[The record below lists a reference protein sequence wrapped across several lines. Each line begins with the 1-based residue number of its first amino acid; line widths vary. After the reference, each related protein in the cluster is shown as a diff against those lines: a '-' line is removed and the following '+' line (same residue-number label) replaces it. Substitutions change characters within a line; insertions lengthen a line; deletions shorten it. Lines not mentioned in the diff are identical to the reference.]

1 MQLSGRTALVT
12 GANRGIGLELCR
24 QLGAEGAKVLLG
36 VRHEGKET
44 LDVLSSEGYE
54 ASLLPMD
61 ASDSNSITAALN
73 KLAETNVDILINNAA
88 VLDRGSILS
97 LSDQEVEQVV
107 RTNLLGPMLLAKN
120 LAEGMRRRNW
130 GRIVNVTSGMGAI
143 SRGLGSDSIAYRVTK
158 LALNGLTIC
167 LAEALRGSGVLVNS
181 VDPGW
186 VRTKMGGPMANRTT
200 EEGARSILQ
209 AVLLPDHGP
218 SGVFFRD
225 GRKVDW

>member
-1 MQLSGRTALVT
+1 MRLSGRTALVT
-12 GANRGIGLELCR
+12 GANRGIGLEICR
-24 QLGAEGAKVLLG
+24 QLGSEGARVLLG
-36 VRHEGKET
+36 LRHEGKET
-44 LDVLSSEGYE
+44 LDTLSSEGYVV
-54 ASLLPMD
+54 SLLSID
-61 ASDSNSITAALN
+61 TSDSDSIKAALS
-73 KLAETNVDILINNAA
+73 KLGETKVDILINNAA
-88 VLDRGSILS
+88 VLDRERFLS
-97 LSDQEVEQVV
+97 MSDQELENVV

-120 LAEGMRRRNW
+120 LASGMRQRNW

-143 SRGLGSDSIAYRVTK
+143 SRGLGSDSVAYRVTK

-186 VRTKMGGPMANRTT
+186 VRTKMGGPMAHRTP
-200 EEGARSILQ
+200 EEGARSVLH

-225 GRKVDW
+225 GRKLDW

>member
-1 MQLSGRTALVT
+1 MRLSGRTALVT
-12 GANRGIGLELCR
+12 GANRGIGLDVCR
-24 QLGAEGAKVLLG
+24 QLGAEGAKVFLG
-36 VRHEGKET
+36 VRREGKET
-44 LDVLSSEGYE
+44 LDTLSSEGYE
-54 ASLLPMD
+54 ASLLLID
-61 ASDSNSITAALN
+61 TSDSNSVKAALN
-73 KLAETNVDILINNAA
+73 KLAETKVDILINNAA
-88 VLDRGSILS
+88 VLDRGTFLS

-120 LAEGMRRRNW
+120 LGEEMRQRNW
-130 GRIVNVTSGMGAI
+130 GWIVNVTSGMGAI

-186 VRTKMGGPMANRTT
+186 VRTKMGGPMAHRTP
-200 EEGARSILQ
+200 EEGARSILH

-225 GRKVDW
+225 GRKIDW

>member
-1 MQLSGRTALVT
+1 MRLSGRTAVVT

-24 QLGAEGAKVLLG
+24 QLGGEGARVLLG
-36 VRHEGKET
+36 LRHGGKET
-44 LDVLSSEGYE
+44 LEALSSEGYE
-54 ASLLPMD
+54 VSLVPID
-61 ASDSNSITAALN
+61 TSDSDSIRSALD
-73 KLAETNVDILINNAA
+73 KLSETRVDILINNAA
-88 VLDRGSILS
+88 VLDRGSIFS
-97 LSDQEVEQVV
+97 LSDQEVENVV

-120 LAEGMRRRNW
+120 LGEGMRQRRW

-143 SRGLGSDSIAYRVTK
+143 SRGLGGDSIAYRVTK
-158 LALNGLTIC
+158 LGINGFTIC
-167 LAEALRGSGVLVNS
+167 FAEALRGTGVLVNS

-186 VRTKMGGPMANRTT
+186 VRTSMGGSMAHRTP
-200 EEGARSILQ
+200 EEGARSILH